1 MFGSLL
7 KGAAKLASKDGGKKV
22 LNVLESDPGSP
33 LTADTLELAATV
45 GKAIIHIGK
54 ELLF

>member
-7 KGAAKLASKDGGKKV
+7 KGAAKLVTKDGGKKA
-22 LNVLESDPGSP
+22 LNVLEADPGSP
-33 LTADTLELAATV
+33 LTIDTVEIVTTV
-45 GKAIIHIGK
+45 GKTIIHIGK